1 MTIREVIALIR
12 NELNTITLDDRISNR
27 FIFNKVITYTEIILK
42 RESDSRRLFNSTNLF
57 STIDC
62 FQLKE
67 TSIECS
73 NIKLPKCKTFMRSVL
88 ALPDFYSSI
97 YGNLLIV
104 ETIDG
109 SNRFEQTTPE
119 NYKNISNREFKP
131 KNGYYWINNNHLI
144 IPDSEVETVSLRYI
158 PKITTQSL
166 KTFGCN
172 GLDTEIGIP
181 SWLLSDI
188 IKYVIVDIRNTKSI
202 VKDENPDLN
211 SNSKT

>member
-12 NELNTITLDDRISNR
+12 NELNSITLDDRISNR

-57 STIDC
+57 FTVDC

-67 TSIECS
+67 TSVECS
-73 NIKLPKCKTFMRSVL
+73 HIKLPKCKTFMRSVL
-88 ALPDFYSSI
+88 PLPDFYSSI

-131 KNGYYWINNNHLI
+131 KNGYYWINNNYLI
-144 IPDSEVETVSLRYI
+144 LPDSQVETVYLRYI

-188 IKYVIVDIRNTKSI
+188 IKYTVTDIRNTKSI